1 MTDYTVGL
9 HWYPTAN
16 TRILLDY
23 VVSDVENDLYEGHVN
38 ILQTR
43 FQLHF

>member
-1 MTDYTVGL
+1 M
-9 HWYPTAN
+9 
-16 TRILLDY
+16 LDY
-23 VVSDVENDLYEGHVN
+23 VHSDVENDLYEGGVD